1 LANAELISLFILREL
16 RVKSFLINYRYLMA
30 SGIHQNFFDS
40 ENTGEPGNLARMSG
54 VGIDGNLEFGT
65 ATLSPWPVRP
75 LIQNLDSI
83 SISPDK
89 AKHDLQ
95 L

>member
-1 LANAELISLFILREL
+1 
-16 RVKSFLINYRYLMA
+16 
-30 SGIHQNFFDS
+30 
-40 ENTGEPGNLARMSG
+40 MSG
-54 VGIDGNLEFGT
+54 AGIDGNLEFGT
-65 ATLSPWPVRP
+65 AMLSPWPERP